1 MAITRL
7 VEARKAA
14 ERAVSEMADGD
25 LKVKAFE
32 VILGHLLAGREQPA
46 AAPEAETGSGQVER
60 GRKTRKSAAPNSAGD
75 RVLALKEEGFFKDQP
90 TIGEIREALK
100 AHGWNYPVTS
110 LSGTMQTLVQQRK
123 LRRQR
128 QKKGNKKVYRYSNP

>member
-1 MAITRL
+1 MAITKL
-7 VEARKAA
+7 LEARKAA

-32 VILGHLLAGREQPA
+32 VILGHLLAGRQQPGA
-46 AAPEAETGSGQVER
+46 AAGADSGQIER
-60 GRKTRKSAAPNSAGD
+60 GRKSRKSAVPASAGD

-90 TIGEIREALK
+90 TIGEVREALK

-128 QKKGNKKVYRYSNP
+128 EKKGNKKVYRYSNP